1 VKRHNSCLSYSNWFV
16 GSNGGL
22 NLSKTLG
29 IVHLGHRGVG
39 GSKSFGLDKTSLFS
53 MGSGD

>member
-1 VKRHNSCLSYSNWFV
+1 MKRDNSGLSYSNWSV

-22 NLSKTLG
+22 DLSKTLG

-39 GSKSFGLDKTSLFS
+39 GSESFGLDKTSLFS
-53 MGSGD
+53 VGSGD